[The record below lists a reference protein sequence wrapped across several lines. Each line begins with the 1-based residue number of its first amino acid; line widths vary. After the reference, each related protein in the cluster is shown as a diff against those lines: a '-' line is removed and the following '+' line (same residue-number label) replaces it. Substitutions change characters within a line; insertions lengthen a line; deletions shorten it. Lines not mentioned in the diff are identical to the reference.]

1 MIFDILLGEG
11 IYRRG
16 SLYFLRRELI
26 MGKEVIL
33 VVDDEKEIRDLIGI
47 YLSNDGYSVIK
58 ATNGVEALNVLK
70 DEHVDLIILDIMMP
84 IMDGLEACMKIR
96 EYKNMPII
104 MLSAKSE
111 DMDKIMGLTT
121 GADDYVSKPFNPLE
135 LLARVKSQLR
145 RYMRV
150 NVIEEKDESII
161 EVDDL
166 YINTNTHEIK
176 VGDKDVRLTPRE
188 FDILL
193 LIAKNRGIVFSVKRI
208 YETVWKEEF
217 MESDNTI
224 MVHIRKIREKIEE
237 NPRKPRFIKTI
248 WGVGYKIEN

>member
-1 MIFDILLGEG
+1 
-11 IYRRG
+11 
-16 SLYFLRRELI
+16 

-33 VVDDEKEIRDLIGI
+33 VVDNEKEIRDLIGI
-47 YLSNDGYSVIK
+47 YLLNDGYSVIK
-58 ATNGVEALNVLK
+58 AVNGLEALDILK

-84 IMDGLEACMKIR
+84 IMGGLEACIKIR

-135 LLARVKSQLR
+135 LIARVKSQLR
-145 RYMRV
+145 RYMQV
-150 NVIEEKDESII
+150 NVIEEVDESIV

-176 VGDKDVRLTPRE
+176 IGDRDVRLTPRE

-193 LIAKNRGIVFSVKRI
+193 LIAKNRGIVFSVKKI

>member
-1 MIFDILLGEG
+1 ME
-11 IYRRG
+11 
-16 SLYFLRRELI
+16 
-26 MGKEVIL
+26 KEVIL
-33 VVDDEKEIRDLIGI
+33 VVDDEKEIRDLISI
-47 YLSNDGYSVIK
+47 YLLNDGYSVIK
-58 ATNGVEALNVLK
+58 ANNGVEALNILK

-84 IMDGLEACMKIR
+84 IMNGLEACMKIR

-135 LLARVKSQLR
+135 LIARVKSQLR
-145 RYMRV
+145 RYMQV
-150 NVIEEKDESII
+150 NVIEEVDESIV

-176 VGDKDVRLTPRE
+176 IGDRDVRLTPRE

-193 LIAKNRGIVFSVKRI
+193 LIAKNRGIVFSVKKI